1 MLKRWIR
8 IAGLVLALVLTA
20 GISVGASS
28 QQTYDGLVYEMPAYH
43 GATVVFSPDYADT
56 LKGTVTIPD
65 KVDDT
70 SVHTIGAMAFMNCQN
85 ITEIVLPAKLTD
97 IGSHAFSGCSGLT
110 AVELPSTTWFIQI
123 EEGAFLNCTQ
133 LRTVTFP
140 YNVIVNIE
148 PTAFVGCD
156 NVVFVCYEGSEAHQ
170 YATEHGIAVTL
181 LKKPTTTTL
190 SREERREELL
200 KEIVTGKNIPFLAV
214 IGIFIIAP
222 IGVAVLAY
230 VLYKTAPK
238 ERE

>member
-97 IGSHAFSGCSGLT
+97 IGDYAFSG
-110 AVELPSTTWFIQI
+110 
-123 EEGAFLNCTQ
+123 CTQ

-140 YNVIVNIE
+140 RGVLIDIA
-148 PTAFVGCD
+148 PTAFEGCD
-156 NVVFVCYEGSEAHQ
+156 NVVFVCYEESAVHQ

-200 KEIVTGKNIPFLAV
+200 KEIITGKNIPFLAV

-222 IGVAVLAY
+222 IGVAVFAY

>member
-20 GISVGASS
+20 SVSVGASS
-28 QQTYDGLVYEMPAYH
+28 QQTYDGLIYEVPAYH
-43 GATVVFSPDYADT
+43 GATVVFSHTYADT

-70 SVHTIGAMAFMNCQN
+70 SVYTIGSMAFMECQN
-85 ITEIVLPAKLTD
+85 ITEIVLPAKLTN

-110 AVELPSTTWFIQI
+110 AVELPSTTWFIRI
-123 EEGAFLNCTQ
+123 EEGAFRNCTQ

-140 YNVIVNIE
+140 DNVIVNIE
-148 PTAFVGCD
+148 PTAFEGCD
-156 NVVFVCYEGSEAHQ
+156 NVVFVCYEGSDAHQ

-181 LKKPTTTTL
+181 LEEPTTTTL
-190 SREERREELL
+190 SRGERLEKVEETI
-200 KEIVTGKNIPFLAV
+200 KENGVPLLAV

-230 VLYKTAPK
+230 VLYKTVPK
-238 ERE
+238 KRE